1 MSEKPTVI
9 MPCSYH
15 NFNAISEI
23 FLRRIETKGLME
35 TLNHADELTVITV
48 GPDMVVTDECR
59 EVQKQNRQ
67 NLFNGL
73 QKAGVLPEHFMNSLA
88 WRFKIKAVDAKE
100 ESAAAPAHV
109 FVPAI

>member
-1 MSEKPTVI
+1 
-9 MPCSYH
+9 
-15 NFNAISEI
+15 
-23 FLRRIETKGLME
+23 
-35 TLNHADELTVITV
+35 
-48 GPDMVVTDECR
+48 MVVTDECR